1 MSKIIFYDVDGTLF
15 RHDIRVPASTVA
27 GVEQCAKNGH
37 YNILCTGRNFSIV
50 PDEVRALPMQGMV
63 MGCGTYVTLGDKVLL
78 DAAVT
83 GPDCRTVIDLLYE
96 HKCPFYVE
104 NSDFFYVDTEYVPPV
119 FQGAVASMTR
129 NYPKYMKHIRE
140 LPDRLSKIT
149 GYPEDRSTLLSLKK
163 ELSPWFDVLIHEEY
177 VYIEILMKG
186 YSKGTGVKQIVDALG
201 ANIEDTYGFGDSM
214 NDLPMLET
222 VAHGI
227 VMGDSTPELKERFT
241 VTDSIYADGI
251 EKGLKHV
258 GLIDRKSVV

>member
-1 MSKIIFYDVDGTLF
+1 MKQKMSKLIFYDVDGTLF
-15 RHDIRVPASTVA
+15 RHDIRVPASAVTAVW
-27 GVEQCAKNGH
+27 QCAQNGH

-50 PDEVRALPMQGMV
+50 PNEVRALPMQGMV
-63 MGCGTYVTLGDKVLL
+63 MGCGTYVTLGETVLE

-83 GPDCRTVIDLLYE
+83 GPDCRTVIELLYE

-119 FQGAVASMTR
+119 FQRAVASMTK
-129 NYPKYMKHIRE
+129 NYPKYMKHIKE

-149 GYPEDRSTLLSLKK
+149 GYPEDRSTLLSLKNA
-163 ELSPWFDVLIHEEY
+163 LSPWFDVLIHEEY
-177 VYIEILMKG
+177 VYIEILLKG
-186 YSKGTGVKQIVDALG
+186 YSKGTGVKQIVNALG
-201 ANIEDTYGFGDSM
+201 AKIEDTYGFGDSM

-241 VTDSIYADGI
+241 VTDSIYSDGI
-251 EKGLKHV
+251 EKGLKQA
-258 GLIDRKSVV
+258 GLI